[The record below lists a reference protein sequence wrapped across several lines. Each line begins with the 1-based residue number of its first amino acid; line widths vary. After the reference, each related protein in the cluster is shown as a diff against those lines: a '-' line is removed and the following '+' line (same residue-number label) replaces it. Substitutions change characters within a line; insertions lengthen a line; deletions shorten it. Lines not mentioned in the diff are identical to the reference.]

1 METRQ
6 KQFSI
11 WVQYVLEYCKEN
23 GIQTIMIDSF
33 PLFENKK
40 IERSLEPA
48 MRLSIMDQLCQQG
61 YSHREQDGVYLMIEK
76 SVKDWAYAIYN
87 WMIENGYRMEVLD
100 TEEIRT
106 GDRFCHASFY
116 NINESIFK
124 DCLTILVKDGKVGTQ
139 RFLNV

>member
-1 METRQ
+1 MPNRMQPCMETRQ

-40 IERSLEPA
+40 IERGGDVKLKWIGSLEPA

-87 WMIENGYRMEVLD
+87 WDLD
-100 TEEIRT
+100 L
-106 GDRFCHASFY
+106 S
-116 NINESIFK
+116 S
-124 DCLTILVKDGKVGTQ
+124 V
-139 RFLNV
+139 

>member
-1 METRQ
+1 MQPCMETRQ

-40 IERSLEPA
+40 IERRGDMQLKRIGSLEPA

-87 WMIENGYRMEVLD
+87 WVWISPACDVD
-100 TEEIRT
+100 
-106 GDRFCHASFY
+106 D
-116 NINESIFK
+116 
-124 DCLTILVKDGKVGTQ
+124 
-139 RFLNV
+139 

>member
-11 WVQYVLEYCKEN
+11 WVQYVLSYCKEN
-23 GIQTIMIDSF
+23 GVQTIVVDSF

-40 IERSLEPA
+40 IESRNGGGLKPTGSLDTT

-87 WMIENGYRMEVLD
+87 WVW
-100 TEEIRT
+100 T
-106 GDRFCHASFY
+106 S
-116 NINESIFK
+116 
-124 DCLTILVKDGKVGTQ
+124 
-139 RFLNV
+139 